1 MNSVCLM
8 PLERETGAVKL
19 VAMKNKMF
27 PSWMLAIAFCLMGS
41 AQASPAPADE
51 EAVAQTLRLMYVALT
66 KDDAAQLRTVT
77 TADFYA
83 FDGGEKLTGD
93 ELVALIKKLHAAGK
107 TFVWTVTEPKVRIE
121 NAVSWI
127 TYLNRGSV
135 QDAAGKKAT
144 SWLES
149 AVLLKEAGIWRI
161 QFFHSTRV
169 PAK

>member
-1 MNSVCLM
+1 
-8 PLERETGAVKL
+8 
-19 VAMKNKMF
+19 MKNKMF
-27 PSWMLAIAFCLMGS
+27 PAWMLVIAFCLMGS

-51 EAVAQTLRLMYVALT
+51 QAVEHTLRQMYGALT
-66 KDDAAQLRTVT
+66 NEDAAQFRAVT
-77 TADFYA
+77 TSDFYA
-83 FDGGEKLTGD
+83 FDGGEKMTGD
-93 ELVALIKKLHAAGK
+93 ELVALIKSLHAAGK

-121 NAVSWI
+121 NAVVWI

-135 QDAAGKKAT
+135 QDAAGKKDV

-149 AVLLKEAGIWRI
+149 AVLQKEGGTWRI

>member
-1 MNSVCLM
+1 M
-8 PLERETGAVKL
+8 AI
-19 VAMKNKMF
+19 MKNKVF
-27 PSWMLAIAFCLMGS
+27 PALMLAIAFFLMGPSQAFS
-41 AQASPAPADE
+41 APPAE

-66 KDDAAQLRTVT
+66 KEDTAQLRAVT

-83 FDGGEKLTGD
+83 FDGGEKMTGD
-93 ELVALIKKLHAAGK
+93 ELMSLIKSLHAAGK
-107 TFVWTVTEPKVRIE
+107 TFVWTVTEPRVRIE
-121 NAVSWI
+121 NAVAWI

-135 QDAAGKKAT
+135 QDAAGKKDV

-149 AVLLKEAGIWRI
+149 AVLLKEGGTWRI